1 MYSNLD
7 HADKKTLNN
16 EDYIKKIM
24 ESEARG
30 SQVSSSFQ
38 EPPPHGRY
46 DIIIFDRMLITIYKK
61 VKSPKA
67 VVGKLKRGTE

>member
-24 ESEARG
+24 ESEAQG
-30 SQVSSSFQ
+30 SQVSLSFQ
-38 EPPPHGRY
+38 WASSSWK
-46 DIIIFDRMLITIYKK
+46 IISFNRMLITIYKK
-61 VKSPKA
+61 VKSPKTI
-67 VVGKLKRGTE
+67 VGKLKRGTE